1 MEISLAGKRAL
12 VTGGNSGIGEG
23 VALALGAAGA
33 DVAVNYVANPESARE
48 VIARLESGGSRA
60 LAVKADVSDPEQVGA
75 MFTQLDDAWGGLD
88 ILVNNAG
95 IDGERQ
101 RAWEA
106 DLSEWRKV
114 IEVNLFGTFNCSR
127 EALKRMVPR
136 RSGAILNLSSVHE
149 TIPWTGY
156 SAYTAAK
163 AGVSMLTRTLSQ
175 EAAPHG
181 VRVVALAPGAVKT
194 SINRSVWSD
203 PAQAQDLLE
212 KIPLNRIGEVSD
224 VAKMAVVLVSDVA
237 GYVTGTTVFVDG
249 GMTDYP
255 DFAHGG

>member
-12 VTGGNSGIGEG
+12 VTGGNSGIGAG
-23 VALALGAAGA
+23 IALALGAAGA
-33 DVAVNYVANPESARE
+33 DVMVNYVTN
-48 VIARLESGGSRA
+48 LEDAKKVVAQLRSGGSRT
-60 LAVKADVSDPEQVGA
+60 LAVEADVSDPEQVSA
-75 MFTQLDDAWGGLD
+75 MFTQLDEAWGGVD

-95 IDGERQ
+95 IDGKRQ
-101 RAWEA
+101 VAWEA
-106 DLSEWRKV
+106 DFSAWRKV
-114 IEVNLFGTFNCSR
+114 LEVNLFGAFSCSH
-127 EALKRMVPR
+127 EALKRMVPQ
-136 RSGAILNLSSVHE
+136 GNGVILNLSSVHE

-203 PAQAQDLLE
+203 PAGARDLLE

-224 VAKMAVVLVSDVA
+224 VAKMAVVLVSDAA